1 MARSISATARGAAV
15 ADVGFVVLG
24 DRGALGQ
31 HLGGVKER
39 RTVGFGGDKA
49 LNFSLGGIA
58 IAQRGVC
65 PGEIDLNEGLQ
76 IGRSQRQRLL
86 ERVNR
91 CLWVGRRARRRR
103 PTLAS
108 ACCPMTRKSRLI
120 VSCWNQ
126 GFTAAWACS

>member
-24 DRGALGQ
+24 DRAALGQ
-31 HLGGVKER
+31 HLGGVKEC

-49 LNFSLGGIA
+49 LNFALGGIA

-76 IGRSQRQRLL
+76 IGRSQRSAVGTGQSLL
-86 ERVNR
+86 VGVPTRGGD
-91 CLWVGRRARRRR
+91 GRRWRR
-103 PTLAS
+103 S
-108 ACCPMTRKSRLI
+108 SSPMTRKSRLI